1 MASLAQIPDI
11 FDAARSLGV
20 AILPSTPTIGAE
32 ISGLD
37 LDRPLSPAEG
47 ELLRAAWLRFKVV
60 FFRDQDIS
68 HESHVRLG
76 RFFGELEGHPVIP
89 SVEGYPEILRI
100 EGVEGVQL
108 TAETVAPF
116 QAYNKWHTDVTFRE
130 RPSIASILRA
140 RHLPPLGGDTMWA
153 DAAAAYAG
161 LPRGVKDRLD
171 GLEAEHDIVRSFG
184 GRVTE
189 EKKAQLARDFPPV
202 RHPVVRTHP
211 ETGEKIL
218 YVNYTFTTKIL
229 GLPEEESDALL
240 RLLFDRIKVPEYQVR
255 FRWTPNAIGIW
266 DNRSTQHYAV
276 GDYWPE
282 YRALERV
289 TVSGDIVTPL
299 G

>member
-1 MASLAQIPDI
+1 MATLPQTPDL
-11 FDAARSLGV
+11 FDTARSLGV
-20 AILPSTPTIGAE
+20 VISPSTPTLGAE
-32 ISGLD
+32 IAGLD
-37 LDRPLSPAEG
+37 LDRPLTDAEA

-76 RFFGELEGHPVIP
+76 ELFGELEGHPVIP
-89 SVEGYPEILRI
+89 HVEGYPEILRI

-108 TAETVAPF
+108 TAETLAPF
-116 QAYNKWHTDVTFRE
+116 QAYNKWHTDVTFRQK
-130 RPSIASILRA
+130 PSIASILRA
-140 RHLPPLGGDTMWA
+140 RTLPPLGGDTMWA
-153 DAAAAYAG
+153 DTAAAYAG
-161 LPRGVKDRLD
+161 LPQPVKDRIE

-184 GRVTE
+184 GRVSE
-189 EKKAQLARDFPPV
+189 EKRVQLARDFPPV
-202 RHPVVRTHP
+202 RHPVVRMHP

-218 YVNYTFTTKIL
+218 YVNYTFTSRIVDIA
-229 GLPEEESDALL
+229 EEESDSLL

-276 GDYWPE
+276 CDYWPE

-289 TVSGDIVTPL
+289 TVSGDVVTR
-299 G
+299 

>member
-1 MASLAQIPDI
+1 MASLAQTPDI
-11 FDAARSLGV
+11 FDAARALGV
-20 AILPSTPTIGAE
+20 AILPATPTIGAE
-32 ISGLD
+32 ISGLNF
-37 LDRPLSPAEG
+37 DRPLSSEEG
-47 ELLRAAWLRFKVV
+47 DLLRAAWLRFKVL

-108 TAETVAPF
+108 SAETLAPF

-153 DAAAAYAG
+153 DAAAAYVG
-161 LPRGVKDRLD
+161 LPQAVKDRID
-171 GLEAEHDIVRSFG
+171 GLDAEHDIVRSFG
-184 GRVTE
+184 GRVSE
-189 EKKAQLARDFPPV
+189 EKRAQLARDFPPV
-202 RHPVVRTHP
+202 RHPVVRIHP
-211 ETGEKIL
+211 ETGQKIL
-218 YVNYTFTTKIL
+218 YVNFTFTTRIL
-229 GLPEEESDALL
+229 GLPEDESDSLL

-289 TVSGDIVTPL
+289 TVSGDVVTR
-299 G
+299 

>member
-1 MASLAQIPDI
+1 MATLAQTPDI
-11 FDAARSLGV
+11 FDAARALGV
-20 AILPSTPTIGAE
+20 AILPATPTIGAE
-32 ISGLD
+32 ISGLN
-37 LDRPLSPAEG
+37 LDRPLSSEEG
-47 ELLRAAWLRFKVV
+47 DLLRAAWLRFKVL

-108 TAETVAPF
+108 SAETLAPF

-153 DAAAAYAG
+153 DAAAAYVG
-161 LPRGVKDRLD
+161 LPQAVKDRID
-171 GLEAEHDIVRSFG
+171 GLDAEHDIVRSFG
-184 GRVTE
+184 GRVSE
-189 EKKAQLARDFPPV
+189 EKRAQLARDFPPV
-202 RHPVVRTHP
+202 RHPVVRIHP
-211 ETGEKIL
+211 ETGQKIL
-218 YVNYTFTTKIL
+218 YVNFTFTTRIL
-229 GLPEEESDALL
+229 GLPEDESDSLL

-289 TVSGDIVTPL
+289 TVSGDVVTR
-299 G
+299 

>member
-1 MASLAQIPDI
+1 MASLAHTPDL

-20 AILPSTPTIGAE
+20 SISPSTPTIGAE

-37 LDRPLSPAEG
+37 LDRPLTAVEAD
-47 ELLRAAWLRFKVV
+47 LLRAAWLRFKIV

-76 RFFGELEGHPVIP
+76 RLFGDLEGHPVIP
-89 SVEGYPEILRI
+89 SVEGFPEILRI

-108 TAETVAPF
+108 TAETLGAF
-116 QAYNKWHTDVTFRE
+116 QAYNKWHTDVTFRQQ
-130 RPSIASILRA
+130 PSIASILRA
-140 RHLPPLGGDTMWA
+140 RVLPPLGGDTMWA
-153 DAAAAYAG
+153 DTAAAYAG
-161 LPRGVKDRLD
+161 LPQPVKDRIE

-184 GRVTE
+184 GRVSE
-189 EKKAQLARDFPPV
+189 EKRAQLARDFPPV

-218 YVNYTFTTKIL
+218 YVNYTFTSRIV
-229 GLPEEESDALL
+229 GVSEEESDSLL

-276 GDYWPE
+276 GDYWPAH
-282 YRALERV
+282 RVLERV
-289 TVSGDIVTPL
+289 TVSGDVVTR
-299 G
+299 

>member
-1 MASLAQIPDI
+1 MASLAHIPDL
-11 FDAARSLGV
+11 FDTARSLGI
-20 AILPSTPTIGAE
+20 AISPATPTLGAE

-37 LDRPLSPAEG
+37 LDRPLSPEEG
-47 ELLRAAWLRFKVV
+47 ALLRAAWLEFKVI

-68 HESHVRLG
+68 YESHVRLG
-76 RFFGELEGHPVIP
+76 EFFGELEGHPVIP
-89 SVEGYPEILRI
+89 HVPGYPEVLRI

-108 TAETVAPF
+108 SAETLAPF

-140 RHLPPLGGDTMWA
+140 RVLPPLGGDTMWA
-153 DAAAAYAG
+153 DTAAAYAG
-161 LPRGVKDRLD
+161 LPQPVKDRIE

-184 GRVTE
+184 GRVSE
-189 EKKAQLARDFPPV
+189 EKRAQLARDFPPV

-218 YVNYTFTTKIL
+218 YVNYTFTSRII
-229 GLPEEESDALL
+229 GLAEDESDSLL

-255 FRWTPNAIGIW
+255 FRWTANAIGIW

-276 GDYWPE
+276 GDYWPAE
-282 YRALERV
+282 RVLERV
-289 TVSGDIVTPL
+289 TVSGDVVSR
-299 G
+299 

>member
-1 MASLAQIPDI
+1 MATLAQTPDI
-11 FDAARSLGV
+11 FDAARALGV
-20 AILPSTPTIGAE
+20 AILPATPTIGAE
-32 ISGLD
+32 IGGLN
-37 LDRPLSPAEG
+37 LDRPLSSEEG
-47 ELLRAAWLRFKVV
+47 DLLRAAWLRFKVL

-108 TAETVAPF
+108 SAETLAPF

-153 DAAAAYAG
+153 DAAAAYVG
-161 LPRGVKDRLD
+161 LPQAVKDRID
-171 GLEAEHDIVRSFG
+171 GLDAEHDIVRSFG
-184 GRVTE
+184 GRVSE
-189 EKKAQLARDFPPV
+189 EKRAQLARDFPPV
-202 RHPVVRTHP
+202 RHPVVRIHP
-211 ETGEKIL
+211 ETGQKIL
-218 YVNYTFTTKIL
+218 YVNFTFTTRIL
-229 GLPEEESDALL
+229 GLPEDESDSLL

-289 TVSGDIVTPL
+289 TVSGDVVTR
-299 G
+299 

>member
-1 MASLAQIPDI
+1 MATQILAPDL
-11 FDAARSLGV
+11 FDAARLLGI
-20 AILPSTPTIGAE
+20 AIMPSTPTIGAE

-37 LDRPLSPAEG
+37 LDRPLSSEEG
-47 ELLRAAWLRFKVV
+47 DLLRAAWLRFKVV
-60 FFRDQDIS
+60 FFRDQDIG

-76 RFFGELEGHPVIP
+76 QFFGELEGHPVIP

-108 TAETVAPF
+108 SADTLAPF
-116 QAYNKWHTDVTFRE
+116 QAYNKWHTDVTFRA

-140 RHLPPLGGDTMWA
+140 RVLPPLGGDTMWA
-153 DAAAAYAG
+153 DTAAAYAG
-161 LPRGVKDRLD
+161 LPQTVKDRIE

-189 EKKAQLARDFPPV
+189 EKRVQLAQDFPPV

-218 YVNYTFTTKIL
+218 YVNYTFTTRIL
-229 GLPEEESDALL
+229 GLPEDESDSLL

-289 TVSGDIVTPL
+289 TVSGDVVTR
-299 G
+299 

>member
-1 MASLAQIPDI
+1 MATQLNTPDL
-11 FDAARSLGV
+11 FEAARSLGV
-20 AILPSTPTIGAE
+20 SISPATPTIGAE
-32 ISGLD
+32 IGGLD
-37 LDRPLSPAEG
+37 LDRPLTSAKG

-89 SVEGYPEILRI
+89 SVEGYPEILKI

-108 TAETVAPF
+108 TAETLAPF

-130 RPSIASILRA
+130 KPSITSILRA

-153 DAAAAYAG
+153 DTVAAYAG
-161 LPRGVKDRLD
+161 LPQPVKDRIA
-171 GLEAEHDIVRSFG
+171 GIEAEHDIVRSFG
-184 GRVTE
+184 GRVSE
-189 EKKAQLARDFPPV
+189 EKRAQLARDFPPV
-202 RHPVVRTHP
+202 RHPVVRSHP

-218 YVNYTFTTKIL
+218 YVNYTFTSRII
-229 GLPEEESDALL
+229 GLPEEESDSLL

-282 YRALERV
+282 YRLLERV
-289 TVSGDIVTPL
+289 TVSGDVVTR
-299 G
+299 

>member
-1 MASLAQIPDI
+1 MATQLNTPDL
-11 FDAARSLGV
+11 FEAARSLGV
-20 AILPSTPTIGAE
+20 SISPATPTIGAE
-32 ISGLD
+32 IGGLD
-37 LDRPLSPAEG
+37 VDRPLTTAEG

-89 SVEGYPEILRI
+89 SVEGYPEILKI

-108 TAETVAPF
+108 TAETLAPF

-130 RPSIASILRA
+130 KPSITSILRA

-153 DAAAAYAG
+153 DTVAAYAG
-161 LPRGVKDRLD
+161 LPQPVKDRIA

-184 GRVTE
+184 GRVSE
-189 EKKAQLARDFPPV
+189 EKRAQLARDFPPV
-202 RHPVVRTHP
+202 RHPVVRSHP
-211 ETGEKIL
+211 ETSEKIL
-218 YVNYTFTTKIL
+218 YVNYTFTSRII
-229 GLPEEESDALL
+229 GLPEEESDSML

-282 YRALERV
+282 YRLLERV
-289 TVSGDIVTPL
+289 TVSGDVVTR
-299 G
+299 

>member
-1 MASLAQIPDI
+1 MATQLHTPDL
-11 FDAARSLGV
+11 FEAARSLGI
-20 AILPSTPTIGAE
+20 AILPATPTIGAE
-32 ISGLD
+32 ISGFD
-37 LDRPLSPAEG
+37 LDRPLSSAEA

-76 RFFGELEGHPVIP
+76 RLFGELEGHPVIP

-108 TAETVAPF
+108 SAETLAPF
-116 QAYNKWHTDVTFRE
+116 QAYNKWHTDVTFRQ

-140 RHLPPLGGDTMWA
+140 RILPPLGGDTMWA
-153 DAAAAYAG
+153 DTAAAYAG
-161 LPRGVKDRLD
+161 LPQPVKDRIE

-184 GRVTE
+184 GRVSE
-189 EKKAQLARDFPPV
+189 EKRAQLAQDFPPV

-211 ETGEKIL
+211 ETGAKIL
-218 YVNYTFTTKIL
+218 YVNYTFTSRIV
-229 GLPEEESDALL
+229 GLPEEESDSLL
-240 RLLFDRIKVPEYQVR
+240 RLLFDRIKVPEYQLR

-282 YRALERV
+282 HRVLERV
-289 TVSGDIVTPL
+289 TVSGDVVTR
-299 G
+299 

>member
-1 MASLAQIPDI
+1 MATQLDTPDL
-11 FDAARSLGV
+11 FETARSLGV
-20 AILPSTPTIGAE
+20 SISPSTPTIGAE

-37 LDRPLSPAEG
+37 LDRPLSSE
-47 ELLRAAWLRFKVV
+47 ETDLLRAAWLRFKVI

-76 RFFGELEGHPVIP
+76 ELFGDLEGHPVIP

-108 TAETVAPF
+108 TAETLGAF

-153 DAAAAYAG
+153 DTVAAYAG
-161 LPRGVKDRLD
+161 LPQPVKDRID

-189 EKKAQLARDFPPV
+189 EKRAQLARDFPPV
-202 RHPVVRTHP
+202 RHPVVRSHP
-211 ETGEKIL
+211 ETGDKIL
-218 YVNYTFTTKIL
+218 YVNYTFTSRIV
-229 GLPEEESDALL
+229 GMSEEDSDSLL

-289 TVSGDIVTPL
+289 TVSGDVVTR
-299 G
+299 

>member
-1 MASLAQIPDI
+1 MATQLNIPDL
-11 FDAARSLGV
+11 FEAARSLGV
-20 AILPSTPTIGAE
+20 SISPATPTIGAE

-37 LDRPLSPAEG
+37 LDRPLTSAEG

-89 SVEGYPEILRI
+89 SVEGYPEILKI

-108 TAETVAPF
+108 TAETLGAF

-130 RPSIASILRA
+130 KPSITSILRV

-153 DAAAAYAG
+153 DTAAAYAG
-161 LPRGVKDRLD
+161 LPQPVKDRIE

-184 GRVTE
+184 GRVSE
-189 EKKAQLARDFPPV
+189 EKRAQLGRDFPPV
-202 RHPVVRTHP
+202 RHPVVRSHP

-218 YVNYTFTTKIL
+218 YVNYTFTSRII
-229 GLPEEESDALL
+229 GLPEEESDSLL

-282 YRALERV
+282 YRLLERV
-289 TVSGDIVTPL
+289 TVSGDVVTR
-299 G
+299 